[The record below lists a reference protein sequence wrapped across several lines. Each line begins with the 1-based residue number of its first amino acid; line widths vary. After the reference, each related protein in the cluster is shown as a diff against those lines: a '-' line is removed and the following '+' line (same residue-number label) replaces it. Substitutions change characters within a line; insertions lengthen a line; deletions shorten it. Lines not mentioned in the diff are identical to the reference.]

1 MKIREIHIAEGLLS
15 NMVSGAARAVGGAPA
30 ALQQWGANRRSDAAI
45 KVASDAAWKQWTNR
59 VAQIQRSQGVKSAA
73 EIPQDQYQDYL
84 QDFVESAF
92 LRGDLSRYDTNTQ
105 TRIAAEIDK
114 ITQARGNAAQVR
126 SLFQGLGTQAV
137 AARQPRR
144 GQAPSVDTRGM
155 DPETAKMAQAMAA
168 AQQAIGGTAGT
179 AGAATPTAGQDA
191 GQAAGQAASQAQ
203 PAAAAKPAGGWVDAG
218 QGLYLKPATSTTPPM
233 ASYRKNIFSL
243 SDTGQWLD
251 TRDRPVTQTWQ
262 AFLNQSLG
270 AIEQMVAP
278 AAGQAPAQQPQTAPA
293 AQPQTAPAAQPQTAP
308 AAQPAAPQPKP
319 ITVTDERGTVWSYK
333 DSDRKW
339 YSPEGEPVDDPEDI
353 KKLNQRAKVQFQN
366 RAMATQE
373 LSKNSE

>member
-45 KVASDAAWKQWTNR
+45 KAASDAAWKQWTNR

-92 LRGDLSRYDTNTQ
+92 LRGDLSRYDANTQ

-137 AARQPRR
+137 AARQQPQGR
-144 GQAPSVDTRGM
+144 APSIDTRGM

-168 AQQAIGGTAGT
+168 AQQAMGGTAKT
-179 AGAATPTAGQDA
+179 AGAATPTAGQAAD
-191 GQAAGQAASQAQ
+191 QAAGQAQ

-218 QGLYLKPATSTTPPM
+218 QGLYLKPATSTTPIM

-270 AIEQMVAP
+270 AIEQIVAP

-293 AQPQTAPAAQPQTAP
+293 AQPQTAPAAQPAS
-308 AAQPAAPQPKP
+308 PQPKP

-339 YSPEGEPVDDPEDI
+339 YSPKGEPVDDPEDI
-353 KKLNQRAKVQFQN
+353 KKLNQQAKVQFQN